1 MPIPVFKIP
10 IDLIKDT
17 PSKVTPEELKK
28 ELNDI
33 GLRCGETRVEKL
45 EQYIKETLDQ
55 FPDGKVQ
62 GFGIY
67 EYQPPSAEEFFEKG
81 FTTKP
86 ISDLAVSIDDLHSNW
101 KPDDVVPY
109 MTRLA
114 VIGVPEHFDCLKE
127 KYTGF
132 AGCKQSQTYD
142 ENDTTVNAVKSQF
155 TRIATSISST
165 LIDELDKNQMEA
177 VFSKIIAP
185 VDPGN
190 ANYDS
195 GLQNRNIYLV
205 KGYTERECEAIGII
219 NVEYQ
224 LKIDDYKDKKT
235 LHKSYHLDVTVRTSL
250 YNDLN
255 PLYAEVEFI
264 KSIFKNAMFFSK
276 FSIPLNVDVKIYD
289 TLPPAC
295 EDTFIHSLPLE
306 QTQNDIIS
314 TMVVYAP
321 DLENIGCIDNTGS
334 DGQAQYSKTIT
345 SGFTFTAGQK
355 ISGGFKYGAGALFSK
370 AEFNINFEISFT
382 EQWNSS
388 QSETVTFTVPKDS
401 KAFLYQGYLR
411 SAVLEFNT
419 KTFQYSYKDQGR
431 FLSNIIKTTPKPIDT
446 KPVKLISER
455 VSQKMEL
462 MEELPLWETI

>member
-10 IDLIKDT
+10 IDLTKDT

-81 FTTKP
+81 FTTKSL
-86 ISDLAVSIDDLHSNW
+86 SDLAVSIDELHSNW
-101 KPDDVVPY
+101 KPDDAVPY
-109 MTRLA
+109 MTKLA
-114 VIGVPEHFDCLKE
+114 IIGVPEHFDCLKE

-132 AGCKQSQTYD
+132 AGCKQSQTYN

-185 VDPGN
+185 VDPGS

-205 KGYTERECEAIGII
+205 KGYTEHECEAIGII

-276 FSIPLNVDVKIYD
+276 FSIPLDVDVKIYD
-289 TLPPAC
+289 ALPPAC

-306 QTQNDIIS
+306 QTQNEIIS

-321 DLENIGCIDNTGS
+321 DLENIGCIDNTSS

-355 ISGGFKYGAGALFSK
+355 ISGGFKYGAGALFTK

-401 KAFLYQGYLR
+401 KAYLYQGYLR

-446 KPVKLISER
+446 KPAKLISEK
-455 VSQKMEL
+455 VLQKTEL

>member
-10 IDLIKDT
+10 IDLTKDT

-45 EQYIKETLDQ
+45 EQYIRETLDQ

-67 EYQPPSAEEFFEKG
+67 EYRPPAAEEFFEKG
-81 FTTKP
+81 FTTK
-86 ISDLAVSIDDLHSNW
+86 SLFDLAVSIDDLHSNW
-101 KPDDVVPY
+101 KPDDAVPY
-109 MTRLA
+109 MTKLA
-114 VIGVPEHFDCLKE
+114 IIGVPEHFDCLKE

-185 VDPGN
+185 VDPGS

-205 KGYTERECEAIGII
+205 KGYTEHECEAIGII

-224 LKIDDYKDKKT
+224 LKIYDYKDKKT

-264 KSIFKNAMFFSK
+264 KSTFKNAMFFSK

-295 EDTFIHSLPLE
+295 EDTFIHSCRSSRRKTTSYPRWSFMHPTWKTSAASTIPAPTGRHSTPKRSPAALRSRPDRKYPAASNTAQAPCSQKQNLTSTLRFPLPNNGTRASPKPSPLP
-306 QTQNDIIS
+306 
-314 TMVVYAP
+314 Y
-321 DLENIGCIDNTGS
+321 
-334 DGQAQYSKTIT
+334 
-345 SGFTFTAGQK
+345 QK
-355 ISGGFKYGAGALFSK
+355 IRKRFS
-370 AEFNINFEISFT
+370 IRDT
-382 EQWNSS
+382 CGPRYWNLTQRTSN
-388 QSETVTFTVPKDS
+388 T
-401 KAFLYQGYLR
+401 A
-411 SAVLEFNT
+411 T
-419 KTFQYSYKDQGR
+419 KTR
-431 FLSNIIKTTPKPIDT
+431 A
-446 KPVKLISER
+446 
-455 VSQKMEL
+455 VS
-462 MEELPLWETI
+462 